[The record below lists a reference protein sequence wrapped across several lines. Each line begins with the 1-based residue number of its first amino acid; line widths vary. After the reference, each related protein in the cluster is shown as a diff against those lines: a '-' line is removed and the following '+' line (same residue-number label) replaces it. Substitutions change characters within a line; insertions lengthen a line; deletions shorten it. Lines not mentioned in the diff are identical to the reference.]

1 MWHWSS
7 ESLNENTI
15 RFAPERDGKSL
26 SWRDV
31 LALWQDSADFREA
44 FNRTLAGVPF
54 ASFRWETPAVTRAD
68 LDRAFEFVVV
78 DSPELDVASDPEPFA
93 EHFRRAGG
101 ESVVAFD
108 NLGGDA
114 RLIVPSPLGPD
125 LAYPHLAAFVR
136 HAPAVQ
142 QQALWGTVGRAM
154 FDRVGR
160 HPVWL
165 STAGGGV
172 AWLHV
177 RLDDRPKYYAHAAY
191 RDHRYESGKGG
202 SGRRWLRL
210 SALLILG
217 AITINVLWTFW
228 AERHPGQERDFRNL
242 VQEQLREW
250 FPDEMAP
257 AEGSIGFAPGSDA
270 FDGNRVPDVV
280 LVHGLDEPGGIWNE
294 LIEAMDGAGLNAWT
308 FRYPNDQAIDASAD
322 LLARHWTELDVG
334 DDGTPIVLVGHS
346 MGGLVIRDFV
356 SRWRHPVGRAPGAE
370 GPAVRG
376 VILVGTPNQ
385 GSPWARLRIW
395 LEVREMLVDM
405 PSGGFSL
412 FAGLRDGTGSAKIDL
427 RPGSEFL
434 SRLNARDWPNAVPVR
449 IIGGRLGEPTP
460 TMQGS
465 IEALAEYLEG
475 PGVAEALA
483 QWWSGM
489 ESGLGDGVV
498 PVDSLGL
505 PEAPPPLLLP
515 ASHRGLLVAGPFNDG
530 DPPAVAPVME
540 ILETWTAD

>member
-1 MWHWSS
+1 MWSWPS
-7 ESLNENTI
+7 ESLNESTI

-31 LALWQDSADFREA
+31 LALWRDNADFNEA
-44 FNRTLAGVPF
+44 FNRTLAGAPF
-54 ASFRWETPAVTRAD
+54 TTFRWETPAVTRAE

-78 DSPELDVASDPEPFA
+78 DSPELDVAPDPEPFA
-93 EHFRRAGG
+93 EHFRGAGG
-101 ESVVAFD
+101 ETVVAFD

-114 RLIVPSPLGPD
+114 GLIVPCPLGPES
-125 LAYPHLAAFVR
+125 AYPHLAAFVR
-136 HAPAVQ
+136 HAPVAQ
-142 QQALWGTVGRAM
+142 QQVLWHTVGRVM
-154 FDRVGR
+154 LDRVGR

-191 RDHRYESGKGG
+191 RQHRNDSGKGG

-228 AERHPGQERDFRNL
+228 AERHPSQERDFRNL
-242 VQEQLREW
+242 AQEQLREW

-257 AEGSIGFAPGSDA
+257 TEGSIGFVPASEALED
-270 FDGNRVPDVV
+270 NRTPDVV
-280 LVHGLDEPGGIWNE
+280 LVHGLDEPGGIWDE
-294 LIEAMDGAGLNAWT
+294 LTGAMDGSGLNAWL
-308 FRYPNDQAIDASAD
+308 FRYPNDQALDASAD
-322 LLARHWTELDVG
+322 LLARHWTELET
-334 DDGTPIVLVGHS
+334 GTPVVLVGHS

-356 SRWRHPVGRAPGAE
+356 SRWRHPADGAPGVD

-427 RPGSEFL
+427 RPGSEYL
-434 SRLNARDWPNAVPVR
+434 SRLNARDWPEAVPVR
-449 IIGGRLGEPTP
+449 VIGGRLGEPTP
-460 TMQGS
+460 AMRES
-465 IEALAEYLEG
+465 VEALAEDLEG
-475 PGVAEALA
+475 TGVAESLA

-489 ESGLGDGVV
+489 GSDLGDGVV
-498 PVDSLGL
+498 PVDSLSL
-505 PEAPPPLLLP
+505 PGVPPPLVLP
-515 ASHRGLLVAGPFNDG
+515 ASHRGLLVDSPFNDG
-530 DPPAVAPVME
+530 EPPAVAAVME